1 MKYFLIG
8 YMGSGKTTVGK
19 ELARILNLP
28 FFDTDEIIERLHN
41 KSIADIFV
49 SLGEKTFREIEQSTL
64 ENIVENYPN
73 GVFSTGGGM
82 PCYGQNMK
90 LMNQHGT
97 SVFINCGVKL
107 LTERLSKSR
116 DRPLVQGKSEKEL
129 LSFIKS
135 HIAERK
141 PFYNQAAIKVMGH
154 HRPNNIA
161 RRIIKRVENL
171 DSLRQK

>member
-19 ELARILNLP
+19 ELAGMLNLP

-41 KSIADIFV
+41 MSISDIFV
-49 SLGEKTFREIEQSTL
+49 SLGEKTFREIEQRTL
-64 ENIVENYPN
+64 EKIVQNYPD

-90 LMNQHGT
+90 LMNKYGT
-97 SVFINCGVKL
+97 SIFINCGVKL

-116 DRPLVQGKSEKEL
+116 DRPLLEGKSEKEL
-129 LSFIKS
+129 QDFIKG
-135 HIAERK
+135 HLALRK
-141 PFYNQAAIKVMGH
+141 PFYNQANMKVMGYH
-154 HRPNNIA
+154 SSDKIA
-161 RRIIKRVENL
+161 RRILKRSGNL
-171 DSLRQK
+171 TSFSQK